1 MCRSRGSSNQTQ
13 LGSEIM
19 IHLCG
24 LKNLDE
30 PPVMMFTKILVCL
43 DCGVTDFT
51 VPKAELD
58 QLGKRGA
65 WSRAA

>member
-1 MCRSRGSSNQTQ
+1 
-13 LGSEIM
+13 M